1 MTGQGK
7 KMDLKEQIYSVL
19 VVSASENFNN
29 ALSALLP
36 AFRYAPV
43 RYVSGIS
50 AAKRILSERDF
61 DFLILNSPLPDGP
74 GTDLAIDFSSSSGG
88 IALLIVRSDMLE
100 GIRSKVT
107 PHGVFT
113 LSKPLSI
120 EMFSAALDW
129 MVSARERLRN
139 SERKSLSFEEK
150 MREIIHGG
158 ATTILVS
165 HSLSQVRDMC
175 NKILWLNKGKQIA
188 FGEDVKGIC
197 DQYQEFLDGKRKLT

>member
-1 MTGQGK
+1 
-7 KMDLKEQIYSVL
+7 MDLKEQIYSVL

-29 ALSALLP
+29 ALSGLLP

-61 DFLILNSPLPDGP
+61 DFLILNSPLPDGS

-100 GIRSKVT
+100 GIRGKVT

-129 MVSARERLRN
+129 MASARERLRN
-139 SERKSLSFEEK
+139 SEKKSLTFEEK
-150 MREIIHGG
+150 MREIR
-158 ATTILVS
+158 LVN
-165 HSLSQVRDMC
+165 RA
-175 NKILWLNKGKQIA
+175 KWLLITELKMEEPQAHRYIEKQAMDRCVTRIEVA
-188 FGEDVKGIC
+188 EEIINT
-197 DQYQEFLDGKRKLT
+197 YS

>member
-29 ALSALLP
+29 ALSGLLP

-61 DFLILNSPLPDGP
+61 DFLILNSPLPDGS

-100 GIRSKVT
+100 GIRGKVT

-129 MVSARERLRN
+129 MASARERLRN
-139 SERKSLSFEEK
+139 SEKKSLTFEEK
-150 MREIIHGG
+150 MREIR
-158 ATTILVS
+158 LVN
-165 HSLSQVRDMC
+165 RA
-175 NKILWLNKGKQIA
+175 KWLLITELKMEEPQAHRYIEKQAMDRCVTRIEVA
-188 FGEDVKGIC
+188 EEIINT
-197 DQYQEFLDGKRKLT
+197 YS

>member
-1 MTGQGK
+1 
-7 KMDLKEQIYSVL
+7 MDLKEQVYSVL

-29 ALSALLP
+29 ALSGLLP

-129 MVSARERLRN
+129 MASARERLRN

-150 MREIIHGG
+150 MREIR
-158 ATTILVS
+158 LVN
-165 HSLSQVRDMC
+165 RA
-175 NKILWLNKGKQIA
+175 KWLLITELKMEEPQAHRYIEKQAMDRCVTRIEVA
-188 FGEDVKGIC
+188 EEIINT
-197 DQYQEFLDGKRKLT
+197 YS

>member
-150 MREIIHGG
+150 MREIR
-158 ATTILVS
+158 LVN
-165 HSLSQVRDMC
+165 RA
-175 NKILWLNKGKQIA
+175 KWLLITELKMEEPQAHRYIEKQAMDRCVTRIEVA
-188 FGEDVKGIC
+188 EEIINT
-197 DQYQEFLDGKRKLT
+197 YS

>member
-1 MTGQGK
+1 
-7 KMDLKEQIYSVL
+7 MDLKEQIYSVL

-36 AFRYAPV
+36 AFGYAPV

-61 DFLILNSPLPDGP
+61 DFLILNSPLPDGS

-100 GIRSKVT
+100 GIRGKVT

-129 MVSARERLRN
+129 MASARERLRN
-139 SERKSLSFEEK
+139 SEKKSLTFEEK
-150 MREIIHGG
+150 MREIR
-158 ATTILVS
+158 LVN
-165 HSLSQVRDMC
+165 RA
-175 NKILWLNKGKQIA
+175 KWLLITELKMEEPQAHRYIEKQAMDRCVTRIEVA
-188 FGEDVKGIC
+188 EEIINT
-197 DQYQEFLDGKRKLT
+197 YS

>member
-1 MTGQGK
+1 
-7 KMDLKEQIYSVL
+7 MDLKEQIYSVL

-129 MVSARERLRN
+129 MSSARERLRN

-150 MREIIHGG
+150 MREIR
-158 ATTILVS
+158 LVN
-165 HSLSQVRDMC
+165 RA
-175 NKILWLNKGKQIA
+175 KWLLITELKMEEPQAHRYIEKQAMDRCVTRIEVA
-188 FGEDVKGIC
+188 EEIINT
-197 DQYQEFLDGKRKLT
+197 YS

>member
-1 MTGQGK
+1 
-7 KMDLKEQIYSVL
+7 MDLKEQIYSVL

-150 MREIIHGG
+150 MREIR
-158 ATTILVS
+158 LVN
-165 HSLSQVRDMC
+165 RA
-175 NKILWLNKGKQIA
+175 KWLLITELKMEEPQAHRYIEKQAMDRSITRVEVA
-188 FGEDVKGIC
+188 EEIINT
-197 DQYQEFLDGKRKLT
+197 YS

>member
-1 MTGQGK
+1 
-7 KMDLKEQIYSVL
+7 MDLKEQIYSVL

-36 AFRYAPV
+36 AFRYDPV

-50 AAKRILSERDF
+50 AAKRILNERDF

-88 IALLIVRSDMLE
+88 IALLIVHSDMFE

-107 PHGVFT
+107 LHGVFT

-129 MVSARERLRN
+129 MASARERLRN

-150 MREIIHGG
+150 MREIR
-158 ATTILVS
+158 LVN
-165 HSLSQVRDMC
+165 RA
-175 NKILWLNKGKQIA
+175 KWLLITELKMEEPQAHRYIEKQAMDRCVTRIEVA
-188 FGEDVKGIC
+188 EEIINT
-197 DQYQEFLDGKRKLT
+197 YS

>member
-1 MTGQGK
+1 
-7 KMDLKEQIYSVL
+7 MDLKEQIYSVL

-100 GIRSKVT
+100 GIRNKVT

-129 MVSARERLRN
+129 MSSARERLRN

-150 MREIIHGG
+150 MREIR
-158 ATTILVS
+158 LVN
-165 HSLSQVRDMC
+165 RA
-175 NKILWLNKGKQIA
+175 KWLLITELKMEEPQAHRYIEKQAMDRCIT
-188 FGEDVKGIC
+188 
-197 DQYQEFLDGKRKLT
+197 RKEVAEEIINTYH

>member
-1 MTGQGK
+1 
-7 KMDLKEQIYSVL
+7 MDLKEQIYSVL

-100 GIRSKVT
+100 GIRNKVT

-129 MVSARERLRN
+129 MSSARERLRN

-150 MREIIHGG
+150 MREIR
-158 ATTILVS
+158 LVN
-165 HSLSQVRDMC
+165 RA
-175 NKILWLNKGKQIA
+175 KWLLITELKMEEPQAHRYIEKQAMDRCVTRIEVA
-188 FGEDVKGIC
+188 EEIINT
-197 DQYQEFLDGKRKLT
+197 YS

>member
-1 MTGQGK
+1 
-7 KMDLKEQIYSVL
+7 MDLKEQVYSVL

-29 ALSALLP
+29 ALSGLLP

-61 DFLILNSPLPDGP
+61 DFLILNSPLPDGS

-100 GIRSKVT
+100 GIRGKVT

-129 MVSARERLRN
+129 MASARERLRN
-139 SERKSLSFEEK
+139 SEKKSLTFEEK
-150 MREIIHGG
+150 MREIR
-158 ATTILVS
+158 LVN
-165 HSLSQVRDMC
+165 RA
-175 NKILWLNKGKQIA
+175 KWLLITELKMEEPQAHRYIEKQAMDRCVTRIEVA
-188 FGEDVKGIC
+188 EEIINT
-197 DQYQEFLDGKRKLT
+197 YS

>member
-1 MTGQGK
+1 M
-7 KMDLKEQIYSVL
+7 MDLKEQIYSVL

-29 ALSALLP
+29 ALSGLLP

-61 DFLILNSPLPDGP
+61 DFLILNSPLPDGS

-100 GIRSKVT
+100 GIRGKVT

-129 MVSARERLRN
+129 MASARERLRN
-139 SERKSLSFEEK
+139 SEKKSLTFEEK
-150 MREIIHGG
+150 MREIR
-158 ATTILVS
+158 LVN
-165 HSLSQVRDMC
+165 RA
-175 NKILWLNKGKQIA
+175 KWLLITELKMEEPQAHRYIEKQAMDRCVTRIEVA
-188 FGEDVKGIC
+188 EEIINT
-197 DQYQEFLDGKRKLT
+197 YS

>member
-1 MTGQGK
+1 M
-7 KMDLKEQIYSVL
+7 MDLKEQIYSVL

-61 DFLILNSPLPDGP
+61 DFLILNSPLPDGS

-100 GIRSKVT
+100 GIRGKVT

-129 MVSARERLRN
+129 MASARERLRN
-139 SERKSLSFEEK
+139 SEKKSLTFEEK
-150 MREIIHGG
+150 MREIR
-158 ATTILVS
+158 LVN
-165 HSLSQVRDMC
+165 RA
-175 NKILWLNKGKQIA
+175 KWLLITELKMEEPQAHRYIEKQAMDRCVTRIEVA
-188 FGEDVKGIC
+188 EEIINT
-197 DQYQEFLDGKRKLT
+197 YS

>member
-1 MTGQGK
+1 
-7 KMDLKEQIYSVL
+7 MDLKEQVYSVL

-29 ALSALLP
+29 ALSGLLP
-36 AFRYAPV
+36 AFRYTPV

-100 GIRSKVT
+100 GIRNKVT

-120 EMFSAALDW
+120 EMFSTALDW
-129 MVSARERLRN
+129 MASARERLRN

-150 MREIIHGG
+150 MREIR
-158 ATTILVS
+158 LVN
-165 HSLSQVRDMC
+165 RA
-175 NKILWLNKGKQIA
+175 KWLLITELKMEEPQAHRYIEKQAMDRCVTRIEVA
-188 FGEDVKGIC
+188 EEIINT
-197 DQYQEFLDGKRKLT
+197 YS

>member
-1 MTGQGK
+1 
-7 KMDLKEQIYSVL
+7 MDLKEQVYSVL

-29 ALSALLP
+29 ALSGLLP

-61 DFLILNSPLPDGP
+61 DFLILNSPLPDGS
-74 GTDLAIDFSSSSGG
+74 GTDLAIDFSSASGG
-88 IALLIVRSDMLE
+88 IALLIVRSEMLE

-107 PHGVFT
+107 PSGVFT

-129 MVSARERLRN
+129 MASARERLRN

-150 MREIIHGG
+150 MREIR
-158 ATTILVS
+158 LVN
-165 HSLSQVRDMC
+165 RA
-175 NKILWLNKGKQIA
+175 KWLLITELKMEEPQAHRYIEKQAMDRCVTRIEVA
-188 FGEDVKGIC
+188 EEIINT
-197 DQYQEFLDGKRKLT
+197 YS

>member
-100 GIRSKVT
+100 GIRNKVT

-129 MVSARERLRN
+129 MSSARERLRN

-150 MREIIHGG
+150 MREIR
-158 ATTILVS
+158 LVN
-165 HSLSQVRDMC
+165 RA
-175 NKILWLNKGKQIA
+175 KWLLITELKMEEPQAHRYIEKQAMDRCVTRIEVA
-188 FGEDVKGIC
+188 EEIINT
-197 DQYQEFLDGKRKLT
+197 YS